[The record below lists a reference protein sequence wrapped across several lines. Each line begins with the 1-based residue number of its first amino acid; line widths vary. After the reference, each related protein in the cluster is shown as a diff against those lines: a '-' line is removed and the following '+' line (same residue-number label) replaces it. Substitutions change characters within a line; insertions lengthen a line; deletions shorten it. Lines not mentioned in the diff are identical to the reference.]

1 MFPVRED
8 MLRVMPELIWGGS
21 GVLLMLFQPFVRNR
35 HFFTFLALV
44 GSLLGTLGAMWP
56 AALGG
61 TAFGGIIQAD
71 AFSFFFHLLIGL
83 VVFLVVLAAGPYLE
97 RERLAFPEFFALTLF
112 AAAGM
117 GILASAQELVTAFI
131 GLELSSISSYVLAGY
146 RRESLKSSESSLK
159 YFLLGSFATA
169 FFLYGIALVYG
180 ATGTTNLSGMA
191 EAGVSNNLL
200 KLGFSLILI
209 GLGFKV
215 AVAPFQI
222 WTPDV
227 YEGAPTP
234 VTALFSAGPKAAAFA
249 LLLRIFA
256 GVPAATQFPVTALF
270 SAGPKAAAFALLLR
284 IFAGVPAATQF
295 WFWAFWVLAVLTM
308 FAGNLGALVQTNVK
322 RMLAYSSIAH
332 AGYILV
338 AFASVTFL
346 AQEGA
351 AAAAPAYA
359 AILFYLLSYSLVK
372 LGAFTIVSQFGGEG
386 EKHLSLDDYAG
397 LGQRQPFAAA
407 ALALFLLSL
416 LGLPVTAGFFGK
428 FYIFKAAVNSHLIWL
443 AILMAVNSVIGAY
456 YYLRVIVVMYMR
468 EPSAETAASAP
479 MRFPLTVN
487 LVLTI
492 AAVGTIY
499 FGLFPNQVLN
509 FVLQSNLLG
518 H

>member
-8 MLRVMPELIWGGS
+8 MLRVMPELIWCGF
-21 GVLLMLFQPFVRNR
+21 GVLVMLFQPFVRNR
-35 HFFTFLALV
+35 HFFTFLALL
-44 GSLLGTLGAMWP
+44 GTLLGTLSALWP

-112 AAAGM
+112 ATAGM
-117 GILASAQELVTAFI
+117 GVLASAQELVTAFI

-180 ATGTTNLSGMA
+180 ATGTTNLSRMVDASASG
-191 EAGVSNNLL
+191 NLL

-234 VTALFSAGPKAAAFA
+234 VTALFSSGPKAAAFA

-256 GVPAATQFPVTALF
+256 
-270 SAGPKAAAFALLLR
+270 S
-284 IFAGVPAATQF
+284 VPAATQF

-359 AILFYLLSYSLVK
+359 AILFYLLSYALVK

-443 AILMAVNSVIGAY
+443 AILMAVNSIIGAY
-456 YYLRVIVVMYMR
+456 YYLRLIVVMYMR
-468 EPSAETAASAP
+468 EPSAETASSAP

-492 AAVGTIY
+492 AAAGTVY

-509 FVLQSNLLG
+509 FVLQNNLLG